1 MKLFNIIVP
10 VYNETSSIVDFLNSF
25 YSNNISEIKD
35 FGELVIVNDGSND
48 DTLNKL
54 ENYKLNKKRK
64 IISYPKNSGYGYAL
78 NQGISYSMN
87 RSKYVIFM
95 DSDLTNPI
103 SDIKKVTNKMRLNV
117 DFIKGNR
124 FHSNGGVNQLP
135 INRRFFTKYGNL
147 ISRNLCNIKIKD
159 CTNGFRAVKTCLYE
173 GVNFKENDFSII
185 MEEIYFLKTKIL
197 TVAEFNTKIGQR
209 KLEQTESSFNY
220 NLNLIFK
227 YFKYSFLSFFKKSNI
242 KYI

>member
-25 YSNNISEIKD
+25 YSNNISENKE
-35 FGELVIVNDGSND
+35 FGELVIINDGSND
-48 DTLNKL
+48 DTLDKL
-54 ENYKLNKKRK
+54 ENYKSDKKRK
-64 IISYPKNSGYGYAL
+64 IISYSKNSGYGYAL
-78 NQGISYSMN
+78 SQGISYSMN
-87 RSKYVIFM
+87 KSKYVIFM
-95 DSDLTNPI
+95 DSDLTNPL
-103 SDIKKVTNKMRLNV
+103 SDIKKVTNKMHLNA

-124 FHSNGGVNQLP
+124 FHSDGGVNQLP

-173 GVNFKENDFSII
+173 GVNLKENDFSII

-220 NLNLIFK
+220 NLYLIFK
-227 YFKYSFLSFFKKSNI
+227 YFKYSLLSFFKKSNI